1 MKPSSRKG
9 QFLARKPKKPTK
21 VPSRKKAGRDVSLG
35 YSPRAKNFSAPK
47 RRPMD
52 FCSVHD
58 VLLQEALT
66 APMDK
71 PEFFMFTVTFHAQRV
86 ATGVVVDGLHVS
98 RRLVRQGS

>member
-1 MKPSSRKG
+1 MRRMKPSRRKG

-35 YSPRAKNFSAPK
+35 YSPRAKKF
-47 RRPMD
+47 RRAMD

-58 VLLQEALT
+58 VLLQEALK
-66 APMDK
+66 APMGK
-71 PEFFMFTVTFHAQRV
+71 PELFMFTVTFSAQRI

-98 RRLVRQGS
+98 RRLIRSGS